1 METIWIWVN
10 LILTRKMN
18 CLGYLKI
25 GPLMVKKGLLPLV
38 KRKKKKKNKELAN
51 GEEVGEK
58 RKGKISL
65 KDKVELEKE
74 LEEYYN
80 LDYED
85 TIGDL
90 KTRFKYRQVQPNSF
104 SLIYP
109 SSDSDAPAVF
119 LRRNPRSG
127 GPADIPL

>member
-1 METIWIWVN
+1 MENQGWTHFTTLFTPVDP
-10 LILTRKMN
+10 
-18 CLGYLKI
+18 YQ
-25 GPLMVKKGLLPLV
+25 
-38 KRKKKKKNKELAN
+38 
-51 GEEVGEK
+51 
-58 RKGKISL
+58 
-65 KDKVELEKE
+65 ELEKK

-109 SSDSDAPAVF
+109 SSDSDALAVF
-119 LRRNPRSG
+119 LRRNPRYRGDPQIYPYSFLRTRVDQWIFFSIYVCL
-127 GPADIPL
+127 AHM